1 MGDDLM
7 ATPRLGFL
15 GTGWIG
21 RQRMQAIRDSGFAE
35 IAAICD
41 PAPQCLQ
48 EALADAPGAR
58 AATSLEEMLAMDLDG
73 IVIAT
78 PSAMHA
84 EQSIAALN
92 AGLAVFCQKPLGR
105 NAAEAEAVVDAARAA
120 NRLLGLDLSY
130 RHVRAM
136 EAVRENIGLI
146 GRVFAAD
153 LVFHNAYGPDKP
165 WFYDLQ
171 RSGGGCVMD
180 LGVHLADALLWALD
194 FPQVTGVSSR
204 LYHAGR
210 PLERGEVED
219 YGVATLD
226 LSTGAVARLA
236 CSWRLHAG
244 CDAQI
249 SVVFHGE
256 NGSLAFENV
265 DGSFLDFRA
274 RLLRGTSSQMLVGG
288 PDGWGGRA
296 AVQWAARLAR
306 GDGFDALEAGRFVEV
321 AAVLDRIY
329 GR

>member
-1 MGDDLM
+1 M
-7 ATPRLGFL
+7 AGGRAPRLGFL

-21 RQRMQAIRDSGFAE
+21 RQRMQAIRDGGHAE
-35 IAAICD
+35 ISAICD
-41 PAPQCLQ
+41 PSPQCLD

-58 AATSLEEMLAMDLDG
+58 AAGSLDEPLAMDLDG

-84 EQSIAALN
+84 GQSIAALDR
-92 AGLAVFCQKPLGR
+92 GMAVFCQKPLGR
-105 NAAEAEAVVDAARAA
+105 SAGEARAVVDAACAT
-120 NRLLGLDLSY
+120 NKLLGLDLSY

-136 EAVRENIGLI
+136 QAVRDNIGSI

-171 RSGGGCVMD
+171 RSGGGCVID
-180 LGVHLADALLWALD
+180 LGVHLVDALLWALD
-194 FPQVTGVSSR
+194 FPRVTGVSSR
-204 LYHAGR
+204 LFHAGK
-210 PLERGEVED
+210 PLAQGQVED

-249 SVVFHGE
+249 SATFYGE
-256 NGSLAFENV
+256 EGALVFENAG
-265 DGSFLDFRA
+265 GSFLDFRA
-274 RLLRGTSSQMLVGG
+274 RLLRGTSSRILVEG
-288 PDGWGGRA
+288 PDAWGGRA
-296 AVQWAARLAR
+296 AAQWAARLA
-306 GDGFDALEAGRFVEV
+306 GGESFDAREAGHFVDV

-329 GR
+329 DR